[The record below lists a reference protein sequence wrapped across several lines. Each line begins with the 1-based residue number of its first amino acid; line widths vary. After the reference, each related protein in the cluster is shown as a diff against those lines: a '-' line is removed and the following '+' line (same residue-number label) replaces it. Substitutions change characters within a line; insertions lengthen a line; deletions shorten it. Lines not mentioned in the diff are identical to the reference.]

1 MNDVTTTNRN
11 QCVPPIRAGDAQAI
25 QMIPNTSCTS
35 FKIPGMDWKYWMLNF
50 IQFRLL
56 SGLAWPCWVALGG
69 AACDW
74 STVTTVSVIIVGFG
88 STRLFDYTYRKLS
101 LPATSKLHSATSVT
115 LLHRTTLKTKRESC
129 DLSRCL
135 SSHPKHFPMHT
146 PLLLLRSS
154 APRRSSACIG
164 WDLFLKRSFLNT
176 YAPFVTDREEFC
188 HVSVGHTD
196 IPLSQTPFTA
206 IKMQTRRF
214 LIALIKYAFSPGT
227 LFPYTEI
234 TSFHPPNNKQV
245 CCAAWSWLP
254 IV

>member
-1 MNDVTTTNRN
+1 MWPRRTETSVCLRLGQVTHRPYKWYRTPAAPVSKSPGWTGSIECWTLSSSGCYPVWLGRVELHWAALPVTDPPLPLFRSSLLASVPRGSSTTL
-11 QCVPPIRAGDAQAI
+11 IG
-25 QMIPNTSCTS
+25 
-35 FKIPGMDWKYWMLNF
+35 NF
-50 IQFRLL
+50 LFPRLQN
-56 SGLAWPCWVALGG
+56 
-69 AACDW
+69 
-74 STVTTVSVIIVGFG
+74 
-88 STRLFDYTYRKLS
+88 YTPS
-101 LPATSKLHSATSVT
+101 LTSVT

-234 TSFHPPNNKQV
+234 TTFHPPNNKQV
-245 CCAAWSWLP
+245 CCAAWSWLT